1 MLQPRELHREALLS
15 KVRRVTINVTTPSGQ
30 APRPYLRFNG
40 EATDSETLEA
50 IRDSVLP
57 VVRA

>member
-1 MLQPRELHREALLS
+1 M
-15 KVRRVTINVTTPSGQ
+15 TINVTTPSGQ